1 MRYFLSAASAL
12 PGGVAEHTVNTKAI
26 FGGAGDMPCG
36 RVAIAQTRR
45 RGALAR
51 ATHCNKTLLPA
62 LLAAPHGCSAPDWLE
77 NTRPKADITTI
88 RHLAGPRGAFRNG
101 KLV

>member
-12 PGGVAEHTVNTKAI
+12 PGGVAEHTADTKAI
-26 FGGAGDMPCG
+26 YGGAGDMPRG
-36 RVAIAQTRR
+36 RVAIARARR

-51 ATHCNKTLLPA
+51 ATHCNKTLLA
-62 LLAAPHGCSAPDWLE
+62 AFLAAPHDRGAPDWLE
-77 NTRPKADITTI
+77 NTRPKADIAAI